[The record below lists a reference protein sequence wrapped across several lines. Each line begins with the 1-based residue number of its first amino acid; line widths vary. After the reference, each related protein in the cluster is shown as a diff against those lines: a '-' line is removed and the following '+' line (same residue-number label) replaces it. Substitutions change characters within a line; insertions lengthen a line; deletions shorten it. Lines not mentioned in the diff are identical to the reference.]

1 MGRWASSSHDG
12 AEQTGRCMCVSY
24 EEHAALAA
32 LVAGAIPGLSSVV
45 KECTETMLPCDV
57 SNDTIHTYIMPR

>member
-1 MGRWASSSHDG
+1 
-12 AEQTGRCMCVSY
+12 MCVSD

-32 LVAGAIPGLSSVV
+32 LVAGAIPGLSAVV
-45 KECTETMLPCDV
+45 KECTETMLPCTA